1 MLTVNEFMK
10 GNKYIISENN
20 IQIGIYAYMG
30 IKSALNDNSKM
41 TRFIMFMKYG
51 DDLNKECIEGYE
63 LFQDILVE
71 SSITIQ
77 NYEG

>member
-1 MLTVNEFMK
+1 
-10 GNKYIISENN
+10 
-20 IQIGIYAYMG
+20 MG

-51 DDLNKECIEGYE
+51 DNLNNECIEGYE
-63 LFQDILVE
+63 LIQDILVE

>member
-1 MLTVNEFMK
+1 MLTLNEFME

-20 IQIGIYAYMG
+20 IQIGIYTYMG
-30 IKSALNDNSKM
+30 IKSGLNDNSKM

-51 DDLNKECIEGYE
+51 DNLNNECIEGYE
-63 LFQDILVE
+63 LIQDILVE

>member
-1 MLTVNEFMK
+1 MLTVNEFTE

-20 IQIGIYAYMG
+20 IQSGVYTYMG
-30 IKSALNDNSKM
+30 IKSAVNDKSKM
-41 TRFIMFMKYG
+41 AVFLMFMKYG
-51 DDLNKECIEGYE
+51 DDLNKECIECYE
-63 LFQDILVE
+63 VIKNRIVE

>member
-1 MLTVNEFMK
+1 MLTLNEFME

-20 IQIGIYAYMG
+20 IQIGIYTYMG
-30 IKSALNDNSKM
+30 IKSGLNDNSKM

-51 DDLNKECIEGYE
+51 DNLNNECIEGYE
-63 LFQDILVE
+63 LIQDILVE

-77 NYEG
+77 NYE